1 MYIRVYNLQASKWQY
16 EVCFNIDFLQDGR
29 KIFWSQDTCYRI
41 RGEYLKT
48 KNVFFFLKK
57 NKVCSHINDFRCKPK
72 NNLSNFQKNVSNIQ
86 PWTGWG
92 RPRRRRE
99 ITNEIADSR
108 RLTSRCRVDLTTLMT
123 FSSLTCQVVPT
134 SDKKC
139 RTPKGQEEPDP
150 DLTLQVTRLTK
161 CFLENIKT
169 LCQLLPYPDVCLGK
183 RQRLLRRG
191 QRRTTCC
198 WGAWQLCLDWHC

>member
-1 MYIRVYNLQASKWQY
+1 MILDVNR
-16 EVCFNIDFLQDGR
+16 R
-29 KIFWSQDTCYRI
+29 KIFPI
-41 RGEYLKT
+41 
-48 KNVFFFLKK
+48 FKK
-57 NKVCSHINDFRCKPK
+57 M
-72 NNLSNFQKNVSNIQ
+72 FQILN
-86 PWTGWG
+86 PALDGG

-123 FSSLTCQVVPT
+123 FSSLACQVVPT

-139 RTPKGQEEPDP
+139 RTPKGQNEPDP

-169 LCQLLPYPDVCLGK
+169 LCQPLPYPDVCLGK
-183 RQRLLRRG
+183 RQRLLRRR

-198 WGAWQLCLDWHC
+198 

>member
-1 MYIRVYNLQASKWQY
+1 MILDVNR
-16 EVCFNIDFLQDGR
+16 R
-29 KIFWSQDTCYRI
+29 KIFPI
-41 RGEYLKT
+41 
-48 KNVFFFLKK
+48 FKK
-57 NKVCSHINDFRCKPK
+57 M
-72 NNLSNFQKNVSNIQ
+72 FQIFN
-86 PWTGWG
+86 PALDGG

-123 FSSLTCQVVPT
+123 FSSLACQVVPT

-139 RTPKGQEEPDP
+139 RTPKGQNEPDP

-169 LCQLLPYPDVCLGK
+169 LCQPLPYPDVCLGK
-183 RQRLLRRG
+183 RQRLLRRR

-198 WGAWQLCLDWHC
+198 